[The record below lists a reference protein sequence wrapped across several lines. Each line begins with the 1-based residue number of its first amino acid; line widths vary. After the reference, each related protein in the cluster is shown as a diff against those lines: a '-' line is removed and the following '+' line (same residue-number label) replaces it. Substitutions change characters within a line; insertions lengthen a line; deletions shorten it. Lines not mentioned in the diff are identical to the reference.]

1 MCRIR
6 AELKWDDRLDA
17 IPPLAGSLLALISLF
32 IVLTLVAR

>member
-6 AELKWDDRLDA
+6 AHLKWDDRLDA